1 MARPSAPLVAFPKP
15 PPDHVMPRF
24 TGHVALV
31 TGGAH
36 GIGRAIVEELCA
48 EGAAVGIADIDPAAE
63 ELAAALR
70 ESGHTV
76 HAWIG
81 NLADDAFPA
90 AFVDAAAA
98 HFGRVD
104 HLVNNA
110 FSFTAKADD
119 ATRADW
125 ERSFFTGPVA
135 YARTAAAARPHL
147 SRNERGGAIVNVSSI
162 SAFAAQPHRW
172 TYNAAKGA
180 VHTLTKCMALDFA
193 PDRIRVNSISPG
205 WIWTREVLNAA
216 NLDGGGRAKWDPI
229 WGEYHMLERCGE
241 PREVARPV
249 LFLLS
254 DDASF
259 ITGTDLPVDGGYQS
273 MGPEGLGKT
282 TVIAGSA

>member
-1 MARPSAPLVAFPKP
+1 MPAEPTPK
-15 PPDHVMPRF
+15 RF
-24 TGHVALV
+24 AGRVALV
-31 TGGAH
+31 TGGAN

-48 EGAAVGIADIDPAAE
+48 EGAAVAIADLDPAAP
-63 ELAAALR
+63 ELAAALKNA
-70 ESGHTV
+70 GHHVRVWT
-76 HAWIG
+76 G
-81 NLADDAFPA
+81 NLADEAFA
-90 AFVDAAAA
+90 TAFVNEAAD
-98 HFGRVD
+98 HFGRID
-104 HLVNNA
+104 FLVNNA

-119 ATRADW
+119 ATQADW
-125 ERSFFTGPVA
+125 ERSLFSGPVA
-135 YARTAAAARPHL
+135 YARTAAAARPHMG
-147 SRNERGGAIVNVSSI
+147 RNDRGGAIVNLSSI

-180 VHTLTKCMALDFA
+180 VHTLTRCMALDFA
-193 PDRIRVNSISPG
+193 GDRIRVNSVSPG

-216 NLDGGGRAKWDPI
+216 NLDGGGREKWDPI
-229 WGEYHMLERCGE
+229 WGEYHMLARCGE

-282 TVIAGSA
+282 TVIAGSE